1 MDEEQLRTCLRMIEE
16 HFGLEEI
23 ASPADLADKLDALG
37 KKAMAEQNAAL
48 DKRLREAMELKH
60 LDRKRQATSED
71 KKKYLLHLIDQYLK
85 GYPDMSLTQARQYA
99 NKAMAD
105 YFKCKPYEEITL
117 RKIRPE

>member
-1 MDEEQLRTCLRMIEE
+1 MDEEQLRICLRMIEA
-16 HFGLEEI
+16 HFGLDEI
-23 ASPADLADKLDALG
+23 TSPAGLAAQLEALEQRERDEQDA
-37 KKAMAEQNAAL
+37 AVE
-48 DKRLREAMELKH
+48 KRLKEALELKH

-85 GYPDMSLTQARQYA
+85 GYPDMSLAQARQYA

-105 YFKCKPYEEITL
+105 YFKCKPYEEVTL